1 MNKIAVKTMALAM
14 AACLAAGSMSVT
26 TFAAS
31 KYDDFDYITSH
42 VSLALPQQLTVTR
55 PTKSI
60 KTSAT
65 AYYITGSSNP
75 DSGLYLNGNPVENR
89 GGRGSF
95 AVYVSL
101 DAGDNYFEFT
111 QDDGSS
117 QSFTITQGSGYG
129 GEVSTTKVVSSM
141 YPSYDAGELGG
152 TEITLQ
158 CIAPSGASVT
168 ATVNGENVQMNQV
181 APAQDGV
188 AATFKAGYTV
198 PSPDTT
204 TNIGKVQYTM
214 SYNGATKTYTSAGQL
229 FAGGE
234 ALLIQVADPS
244 ASIFVEGSTSSN
256 FITTSKIG
264 ATDYVT
270 DSNASMYKLGMGGW
284 VKKDSTKPII
294 NGTAQNNVSNTAFS
308 KTAYGERFS
317 FTGTAQPIAT
327 TSRGTEALTV
337 TLHHTA
343 GIADIP
349 TGDSSLFSGASV
361 TEQNGDT
368 TITLNR
374 NSADLWGYVVE
385 YENNVTTIYCK
396 YPPTLSGDSAK
407 PLTGIVVALDAGH
420 GGSDPGALGIMNGT
434 GIGEASINKAT
445 TIAVQKRLES
455 LGATVLLSGGAT
467 ITEGTASYVQ
477 RMMPAYTNKADF
489 FLSLHCNSIG
499 VNQNG
504 LKPNGIEIYYY
515 EGTAKNFANTLL
527 NHMVAETGRNSRGA
541 KYSNFRVTLNSCAPS
556 VLVEMGFL
564 PNPIEFDSLASKQG
578 IFNMANA
585 VGDAL
590 VEYLS

>member
-1 MNKIAVKTMALAM
+1 MNKIAVKAAALAM
-14 AACLAAGSMSVT
+14 AACLATGSMSVT
-26 TFAAS
+26 TLAAS
-31 KYDDFDYITSH
+31 KYNDFDYITSH
-42 VSLALPQQLTVTR
+42 VSLALPQRLTVTR

-101 DAGDNYFEFT
+101 NAGDNYFEFT

-129 GEVSTTKVVSSM
+129 GEVSTTNVVSSM

-152 TEITLQ
+152 TDITLQ
-158 CIAPSGASVT
+158 CIAPSGAGVT
-168 ATVNGENVQMNQV
+168 ATVNGQNIQMNQV
-181 APAQDGV
+181 AAAQDGV
-188 AATFKAGYTV
+188 AATFKASYTV
-198 PSPDTT
+198 PSPEAT
-204 TNIGKVQYTM
+204 TNLGKVQYTM

-229 FAGGE
+229 FAGGQT
-234 ALLIQVADPS
+234 LLIQVADPS
-244 ASIFVEGSTSSN
+244 ASIFVEGNTNSN

-264 ATDYVT
+264 ATDYVV

-294 NGTAQNNVSNTAFS
+294 SGTAQNNVSNTGFS

-327 TSRGTEALTV
+327 TLRSTEALTV
-337 TLHHTA
+337 TLHHTT
-343 GIADIP
+343 GISDIP
-349 TGDSSLFSGASV
+349 TGDSALFSGASV

-374 NSADLWGYVVE
+374 NNTELWGYVVE

-396 YPPTLSGDSAK
+396 YRPMLSGDSAK

-434 GIGEASINKAT
+434 GIGEADITKAT

-467 ITEGTASYVQ
+467 ITQGTASFVQ

-515 EGTAKNFANTLL
+515 EGIHKNFANTLL
-527 NHMVAETGRNSRGA
+527 THMIAETGRNSRGA
-541 KYSNFRVTLNSCAPS
+541 KNSNFRVTLNSCAPS

-585 VGDAL
+585 IGDAL
-590 VEYLS
+590 VEYLA